1 MKKFTKFAVA
11 ALLVMVLV
19 ASLSGCGGDTKQAR
33 VQMYT
38 GDQLFKELQSTA
50 TAFNKEAG
58 STNLSDP
65 TQVDA
70 KLSKLKSDA
79 TDVSNQA
86 DAVTAEYEKVK
97 SLNGG
102 ADYVKYADLQI
113 QFLDTFKELVNKEY
127 TNLEKLGA
135 MVKSGDTSNASAL
148 EAQYKPEVNTL
159 LEKMNKIGQEA
170 DKLKTD
176 KNL

>member
-1 MKKFTKFAVA
+1 MKKFTTFAVA

-19 ASLSGCGGDTKQAR
+19 ASLSGCGGGTKQAQ
-33 VQMYT
+33 VYMNA
-38 GDQLFKELQSTA
+38 GDQLFKKLQSTA
-50 TAFNKEAG
+50 AAFIKEAG
-58 STNLSDP
+58 SINLSDP

-70 KLSKLKSDA
+70 KLSKLKTDA

-86 DAVTAEYEKVK
+86 DAVIAEYKKVK
-97 SLNGG
+97 SLNGV
-102 ADYVKYADLQI
+102 ADYVKYTDLQI

-127 TNLEKLGA
+127 TSLEKLGA
-135 MVKSGDTSNASAL
+135 MVKSGDMSNASAL
-148 EAQYKPEVNTL
+148 DAQYKQEVNTL